1 MAILKKSKKALKNY
15 VGSMKGDLNS
25 ALTDVK
31 SKFGS
36 AGNFSNTFDQRI
48 SDGLSDLLTG
58 ATGIRTSNIPEIS
71 KEVMASKIKNREA
84 RAQVLNNKEARP
96 EDHPQSTV
104 KLTFPQNFYQ
114 ENGEGKLPL
123 TNYIHFRSL
132 PIRNG
137 KNNTVGSEQDQLYD
151 IFLYVP
157 EEMTDT
163 TAVTYKAGEKGL
175 LESVMAKLFTLGE
188 GTDQGIMDQV
198 TQSGKEMIMGDIGKA
213 SAGAVSNPM
222 KFNLFEGVEFRE
234 FSYNFVLYPKNESE
248 SQDIRHMVHAFKRSS
263 LPGILPG
270 SADRVYTFPNEWAI
284 RYHGPI
290 KNWIDFPLVS
300 VIKSVESNQAVATSA
315 RMVDG
320 APVAT
325 ELKVVFQEIVTL
337 DRKKY
342 DQRVSAYANIDSDR
356 RETSQEGGAIDDIM
370 GRRPTD
376 KSLGNK
382 LKDVTGVGQARL
394 RDGTIVDQS
403 GLSGNTF
410 FAEGDD

>member
-1 MAILKKSKKALKNY
+1 
-15 VGSMKGDLNS
+15 
-25 ALTDVK
+25 
-31 SKFGS
+31 
-36 AGNFSNTFDQRI
+36 
-48 SDGLSDLLTG
+48 
-58 ATGIRTSNIPEIS
+58 
-71 KEVMASKIKNREA
+71 
-84 RAQVLNNKEARP
+84 
-96 EDHPQSTV
+96 
-104 KLTFPQNFYQ
+104 
-114 ENGEGKLPL
+114 
-123 TNYIHFRSL
+123 
-132 PIRNG
+132 
-137 KNNTVGSEQDQLYD
+137 
-151 IFLYVP
+151 
-157 EEMTDT
+157 
-163 TAVTYKAGEKGL
+163 
-175 LESVMAKLFTLGE
+175 
-188 GTDQGIMDQV
+188 
-198 TQSGKEMIMGDIGKA
+198 
-213 SAGAVSNPM
+213 
-222 KFNLFEGVEFRE
+222 
-234 FSYNFVLYPKNESE
+234 
-248 SQDIRHMVHAFKRSS
+248 MVHAFKRPS

-270 SADRVYTFPNEWAI
+270 SADRIYTFPNEWAI

-410 FAEGDD
+410 LAEGDD